1 MARREE
7 KDEVEMTGFWIE
19 LQRDFGFRGA
29 HLGKG
34 FIMDGDV
41 DRKWAEYICLDEGLA
56 KRVPKPDVIPPKP
69 WEDLEPT
76 PQASALPKHPTA
88 PRAHGDAPRK

>member
-1 MARREE
+1 MARVEA
-7 KDEVEMTGFWIE
+7 KDEAELTGFWIE

-34 FIMDGDV
+34 FVMDGDI

-56 KRVPKPDVIPPKP
+56 KRVQKPAILPPKP
-69 WEDLEPT
+69 WEEDAMT
-76 PQASALPKHPTA
+76 PQAARVKHPTEA
-88 PRAHGDAPRK
+88 RAHGDAPKK

>member
-1 MARREE
+1 MARKEE

-34 FIMDGDV
+34 FVMDGDV
-41 DRKWAEYICLDEGLA
+41 DRDWAEFICLDEGLA
-56 KRVPKPDVIPPKP
+56 KRVPKPAVLPPKP
-69 WEDLEPT
+69 WEDVPT
-76 PQASALPKHPTA
+76 ETPLVAKHPTA